1 MARQI
6 RKTWVIGLIVLVAV
20 LSGLVAVGGGIL
32 LGICLGNMRDIRLE
46 SEMSFLNAA
55 IREQLQQY
63 FEQEGHYPDSLD
75 MVTQSILENSYR
87 KNADKP
93 KILSWL
99 SCFHY
104 SSTGDT
110 YILTWSLNQ
119 HGNLWTD
126 KEYGENGVF
135 VKWESYVD
143 GKLHQKGKM
152 K

>member
-6 RKTWVIGLIVLVAV
+6 RKTWVIVLVAV
-20 LSGLVAVGGGIL
+20 LTGLIAVCGAIL
-32 LGICLGNMRDIRLE
+32 LVDIYLCYMRDLGLH

-55 IREQLQQY
+55 IRDHLQQY
-63 FEQEGHYPDSLD
+63 FEQEDHYPDSLD
-75 MVTQSILENSYR
+75 MVTQSILDSYQ
-87 KNADKP
+87 KNADQP

-110 YILTWSLNQ
+110 YILTWSLNKY
-119 HGNLWTD
+119 GNLWTN
-126 KEYGENGVF
+126 KEYGKNGAF
-135 VKWESYVD
+135 VKWEVYVD
-143 GKLHQKGKM
+143 GKLHNKGKM